1 MSANAANN
9 DHQKYIWSMGGD
21 LNPVHDPRVVMIRMV
36 QRFVDAYKYDH
47 QEYTWGGILTI
58 FKLYKEGLRG

>member
-1 MSANAANN
+1 
-9 DHQKYIWSMGGD
+9 MGGD

-47 QEYTWGGILTI
+47 QEYTWGWILTI